1 VLTVFCRYIKE
12 LADRLNTLEGAMQA
26 GEIPVSQHMSYHE
39 SPLQRRE
46 SDEFS
51 PPPSADTMPRKRT
64 FSSVSGGEFGT
75 PYLPQRPVS
84 GWPPQDQPPRHLPQ
98 PPQSF
103 SPSQPASA
111 TPQLFREPNYSPNGL
126 QPLPQWR
133 NPPES
138 SQRPSSSF
146 EGLTQESVQA
156 DHIPD
161 WDESIVDGYVMNS

>member
-1 VLTVFCRYIKE
+1 MLTFFCRYIKE

-26 GEIPVSQHMSYHE
+26 GEIPVPQHISYHD

-51 PPPSADTMPRKRT
+51 PPPNAETMPRKRT
-64 FSSVSGGEFGT
+64 YSSVSGGEFGT

-84 GWPPQDQPPRHLPQ
+84 SWTAQDQPPRHLPH
-98 PPQSF
+98 PSPSF
-103 SPSQPASA
+103 SSSQPVSA

-126 QPLPQWR
+126 QPLPLWR
-133 NPPES
+133 SPPES

-146 EGLTQESVQA
+146 EGLTQEVVQV
-156 DHIPD
+156 DHASD
-161 WDESIVDGYVMNS
+161 WDDAIVDGYVVNS